1 MSALITQPQNTN
13 FLQTTKFILTFPRIS
28 NTQYFCQQVNMPGVS
43 LTELPQQTPFIEL
56 YKPGNK
62 MQYELFNVTFIVDE
76 ELRAWMELH
85 DWIKGLTFPNNFD
98 QYQNL
103 RNLSPV
109 AQSSPAPQYADGQLT
124 ILSSLNNPKLTLQF
138 VDMFPTTLSSIIF
151 SSTDENTTT
160 ITADCSFRFS
170 YFNVTRYS

>member
-1 MSALITQPQNTN
+1 MSGLITQPENTN

-76 ELRAWMELH
+76 ELRAWIQLH
-85 DWIKGLTFPNNFD
+85 DWIKALTFPNDFD
-98 QYQNL
+98 QYKNL
-103 RNLSPV
+103 KNLSPV
-109 AQSSPAPQYADGQLT
+109 ATGPSPQYADGTLT
-124 ILSSLNNPKLTLQF
+124 IISSLNNPKISLQF
-138 VDMFPTTLSSIIF
+138 VDMFPTTLSSIMF
-151 SSTDENTTT
+151 NTTDENTTT

-170 YFNVTRYS
+170 YFNVTRY